1 MPMANQE
8 PALEYI
14 SAKDVKVRPVKWLW
28 PFLSPKGRLHF
39 FREIP
44 EMVRAPLCSLWQPI

>member
-1 MPMANQE
+1 MANQE